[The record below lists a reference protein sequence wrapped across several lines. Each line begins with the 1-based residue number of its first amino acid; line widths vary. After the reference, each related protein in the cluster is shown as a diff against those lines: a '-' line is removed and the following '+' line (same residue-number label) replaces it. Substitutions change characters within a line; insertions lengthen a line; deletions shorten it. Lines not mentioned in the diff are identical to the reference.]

1 MDQLLIG
8 VSVRVVNRN
17 WANLFIQVDVKY
29 ESNFVRARCLKNRCR
44 KCPVSTPG
52 YDSRKRTLSLTKS
65 GVLAGISSPL
75 ADAGG
80 PSPYTIR
87 DSKLDWCSHTSLI
100 NCRKEVYICVKQF
113 SCAKLKFLVFSFSLP
128 YKELM

>member
-1 MDQLLIG
+1 MLAQWLLGAVVLAVRSNRGEGIG
-8 VSVRVVNRN
+8 GLCLDSRVRKEEKVSKIGAVSV
-17 WANLFIQVDVKY
+17 Q
-29 ESNFVRARCLKNRCR
+29 CR
-44 KCPVSTPG
+44 LPSPG

-87 DSKLDWCSHTSLI
+87 DSKLDWCS
-100 NCRKEVYICVKQF
+100 VW
-113 SCAKLKFLVFSFSLP
+113 KLKDHWRDNLL
-128 YKELM
+128 EE